1 MRIEDA
7 QPWTNNYWLD
17 GEHIG
22 QDEYYHVPAQVG
34 EGVYVKGLGNRRF
47 RVLDIW
53 WSDDDDNGPVGLGRH
68 VILKDV
74 TGTDDDVVL
83 ALDPQYY
90 AAKG

>member
-1 MRIEDA
+1 
-7 QPWTNNYWLD
+7 
-17 GEHIG
+17 
-22 QDEYYHVPAQVG
+22 
-34 EGVYVKGLGNRRF
+34 VKGLGNRRF

-53 WSDDDDNGPVGLGRH
+53 WSDDDNGPVGLGRH
-68 VILKDV
+68 VMLKDV